1 MIVAKLLTY
10 SPDSFRRELG
20 HIRAAVLS
28 EDEEQP
34 YLLTRRTRGGNALL
48 VNFIMLNPSTADA
61 ESDDRTIRRRKGFA
75 QSWGFEYMAVTN
87 RWSYRTP
94 NATVLFAA
102 IPLSP
107 KVDARNLAVVELVAR
122 AADQTVV
129 VYGDKGGQG
138 QRDERIL
145 DILNKAKVKPN
156 ALGVTVRGFPRHPLY
171 RPGATKPTAYR
182 KKGRRCC

>member
-1 MIVAKLLTY
+1 MRVAKLLTY
-10 SPDSFRRELG
+10 SPKRFRRELG
-20 HIRAAVLS
+20 DMPSAVLS
-28 EDEEQP
+28 ADEEQR
-34 YLLTRRTRGGNALL
+34 YLLTRRTSGGNALL

-61 ESDDRTIRRRKGFA
+61 ESDDHTIRRCKGFA

-87 RWSYRTP
+87 LWSYRTP
-94 NATVLFAA
+94 NTTVLFAA

-107 KVDARNLAVVELVAR
+107 KVDARNLAVVELVAH
-122 AADQTVV
+122 AADQTIVA
-129 VYGDKGGQG
+129 YGDKGGQE

-171 RPGATKPTAYR
+171 RPDSTKPTAYR
-182 KKGRRCC
+182 KGGLGRH